1 MKKPTIV
8 RYSVDLNNL
17 PPLTEEQKIR
27 INKLAKMKDE
37 DIDLSDIP
45 ELTDDFWKNAQ
56 RGRFFKPMKESTT
69 VRLDADILAWLK
81 SAGKG
86 YQTRINAILRHAM
99 LKELKK

>member
-1 MKKPTIV
+1 MKEKMV
-8 RYSVDLNNL
+8 RYTIDLENP
-17 PPLTEEQKIR
+17 PPLTVKQKAEIAA
-27 INKLAKMKDE
+27 LMKMKDE

-56 RGRFFKPMKESTT
+56 RGRFFRPVKESTT

>member
-1 MKKPTIV
+1 MKEKIV
-8 RYSVDLNNL
+8 RYVIDLENP
-17 PPLTEEQKIR
+17 PPLTVKQKLEIAA
-27 INKLAKMKDE
+27 LMKMKDE

-45 ELTDDFWKNAQ
+45 ELTDNFWKNAQ
-56 RGRFFKPMKESTT
+56 RGVFFRPIKESTT

-99 LKELKK
+99 LKEQKK

>member
-45 ELTDDFWKNAQ
+45 ELTDNFWKNAQ
-56 RGRFFKPMKESTT
+56 RGRFFRPVKESTT

>member
-37 DIDLSDIP
+37 DIDLSVIP
-45 ELTDDFWKNAQ
+45 ELTDNFWKNAQ
-56 RGRFFKPMKESTT
+56 RGRFFRPVKESTT

>member
-45 ELTDDFWKNAQ
+45 ELTDNFWKNAQ